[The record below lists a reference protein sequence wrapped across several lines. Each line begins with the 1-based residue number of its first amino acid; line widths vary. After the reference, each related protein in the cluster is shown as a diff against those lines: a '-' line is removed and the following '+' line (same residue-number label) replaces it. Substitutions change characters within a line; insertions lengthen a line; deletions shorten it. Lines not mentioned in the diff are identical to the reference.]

1 MKILFFAVT
10 SLGFGC
16 ALFCSQEVK
25 IPLEDRC
32 IKLPL
37 KNPKWNALL
46 EQLQKSQD
54 LSPLSDAADE
64 ALVTGAS
71 LAGQRKF
78 TQQVISLIS
87 QASPGTIRD
96 IALQEIK
103 QREKRWVSASFCA
116 VVGVVLCVSLPV
128 GIASVATMA
137 SPCHS

>member
-64 ALVTGAS
+64 ALVRRGLNPRT
-71 LAGQRKF
+71 
-78 TQQVISLIS
+78 
-87 QASPGTIRD
+87 SPPGSRPH
-96 IALQEIK
+96 
-103 QREKRWVSASFCA
+103 RESTHAPCA
-116 VVGVVLCVSLPV
+116 
-128 GIASVATMA
+128 
-137 SPCHS
+137 